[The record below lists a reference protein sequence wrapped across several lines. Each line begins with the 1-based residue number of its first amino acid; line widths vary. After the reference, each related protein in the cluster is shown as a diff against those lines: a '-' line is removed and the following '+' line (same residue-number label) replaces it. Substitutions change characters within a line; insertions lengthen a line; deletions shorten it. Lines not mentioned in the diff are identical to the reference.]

1 MINNQ
6 PSQQSK
12 DEATQSDILIE
23 YFKKNPHRDIKH
35 PEIVDW
41 AVEEYRK
48 KTGKI
53 FRDPDRQIR
62 KLFQIG
68 VLKKIA
74 KGIYRYDPESAR
86 QKVLE
91 DFTSALKEKV
101 FKRDNYHCVM
111 CGRGRKEGIDIHV
124 DHIKPKEFGG
134 KATLDN
140 GQTLC
145 GPHNMLKKTFKQTET
160 GKKMF
165 IRLYELA
172 KKEKNE
178 VLLKFC
184 TQILDVFEKNDI
196 NGHIE
201 WKR

>member
-1 MINNQ
+1 MISNQ
-6 PSQQSK
+6 TSQQSK

-74 KGIYRYDPESAR
+74 KGIYRYDPESAK

-101 FKRDNYHCVM
+101 FKRDNHRCVM
-111 CGRGRKEGIDIHV
+111 CGRGRKEGVDIHV

-178 VLLKFC
+178 VLLRFC